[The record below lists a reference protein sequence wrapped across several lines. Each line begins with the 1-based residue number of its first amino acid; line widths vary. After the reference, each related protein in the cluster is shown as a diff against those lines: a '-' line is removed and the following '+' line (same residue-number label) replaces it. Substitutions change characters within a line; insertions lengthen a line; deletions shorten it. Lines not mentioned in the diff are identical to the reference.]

1 MDCIIQIFIS
11 DYPLANGCME
21 SKIINTWYWY
31 FFINIKAYGYLIL
44 ILTLNLMSVYWMYY
58 WSNKID
64 MKTIFFMPLRLVG
77 FYMLISFLGSLIYL
91 FILYPWYSAVFFI
104 VFFMLVTNGIGRI
117 LDRKY
122 DREESIFINEL
133 AQIESESRVPL
144 SDALTSPEEILRRMP
159 LHEKAREKRDKRKE
173 EDSKLILNR
182 GLRNI
187 KIFSSISIVCN
198 LYAAYQI
205 FYYYQI

>member
-1 MDCIIQIFIS
+1 MDCIIQIFTS

-64 MKTIFFMPLRLVG
+64 IKTIFFMPLRLVC
-77 FYMLISFLGSLIYL
+77 FYMLISFLGSLIYM
-91 FILYPWYSAVFFI
+91 FVFYQWYSAVFFI

-122 DREESIFINEL
+122 DREESDFIREL
-133 AQIESESRVPL
+133 AEIKSGVPISNAETPL
-144 SDALTSPEEILRRMP
+144 EEVRRRMP
-159 LHEKAREKRDKRKE
+159 LHEKARERRDKRKE
-173 EDSKLILNR
+173 EDSKLNLKR
-182 GLRNI
+182 SLRNI

-198 LYAAYQI
+198 FYAAYQI
-205 FYYYQI
+205 FY

>member
-11 DYPLANGCME
+11 DYPLTNGCME

-64 MKTIFFMPLRLVG
+64 VKSIFFIPLRLLG

-91 FILYPWYSAVFFI
+91 FILYQWYSALFFI
-104 VFFMLVTNGIGRI
+104 IFFMLVTNGIGRI
-117 LDRKY
+117 LDRRY
-122 DREESIFINEL
+122 D
-133 AQIESESRVPL
+133 
-144 SDALTSPEEILRRMP
+144 
-159 LHEKAREKRDKRKE
+159 KE
-173 EDSKLILNR
+173 DYKLFLNK

-187 KIFSSISIVCN
+187 KIFSGVSIVCN
-198 LYAAYQI
+198 LYAVYQI